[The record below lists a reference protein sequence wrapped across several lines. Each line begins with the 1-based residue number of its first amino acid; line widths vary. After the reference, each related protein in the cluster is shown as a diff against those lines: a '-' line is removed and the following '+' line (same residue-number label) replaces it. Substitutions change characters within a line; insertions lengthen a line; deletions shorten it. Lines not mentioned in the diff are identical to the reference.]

1 MSTVKRVVGICN
13 FIEEMDEN
21 VATKYL
27 GNLVTCL
34 RIGCSEYFKWIFN
47 LGLIVFGDFQI

>member
-1 MSTVKRVVGICN
+1 MSTVKRAVGICN